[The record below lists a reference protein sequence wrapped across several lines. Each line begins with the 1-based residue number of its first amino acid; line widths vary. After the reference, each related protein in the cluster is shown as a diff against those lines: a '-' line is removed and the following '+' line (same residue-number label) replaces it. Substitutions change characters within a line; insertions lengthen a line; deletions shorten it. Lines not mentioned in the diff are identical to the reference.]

1 MTDKST
7 HSPLFITPVYTDCYN
22 REHSFPKSWWGGS
35 TSIAAYTDL
44 FHVFA
49 ADGYDNSRRANDPL
63 GFVNPGTGKQI
74 LIDKYHNPFHTHKH
88 LLSFSLHLCASVC
101 VRVCVCECVCE
112 GERVCVCMYVC
123 ECVCDVPPNLII
135 SLYAPKW
142 YIVQATVECWAS
154 AKPMKRRVPDVLS
167 LQTLGK
173 ERWLGHI
180 FISA

>member
-101 VRVCVCECVCE
+101 VRVCVCECVCAS
-112 GERVCVCMYVC
+112 VCVRERECVYVC
-123 ECVCDVPPNLII
+123 MCVSVCVMYLPI
-135 SLYAPKW
+135 SSYRYMHRSGISYKQRW
-142 YIVQATVECWAS
+142 SVGQVQS
-154 AKPMKRRVPDVLS
+154 
-167 LQTLGK
+167 Q
-173 ERWLGHI
+173 
-180 FISA
+180 